1 MCKAW
6 ASRRLAATAL
16 PDQTCW
22 MSSGL
27 LEDASFN
34 QSPDFG
40 NVDLF
45 SADRPLADAA
55 ARGGLDLAG
64 LSACGKDYGAAD
76 TLDLGRIAN
85 ESPPKLHIVD
95 GKGNRIDFVEFHP
108 AYHTLMAK
116 SIGHGIH
123 ASAHDGSD
131 KPAAVSTRAVR
142 LYLATQA
149 ESGHMCPITM
159 THACIGALRS
169 EQALLAKWLPKIQ
182 TRTYDP
188 RPLPWWEKNG
198 VTLGMGMTER
208 QGGTDVRANVTQA
221 VAHGDH
227 VEITGHKWFMSA
239 PMCDAFLVLAQAP
252 GGLTCYLMPRYRP
265 DGSQNAIRFQ
275 RLKDKLGNK
284 SNASSEVEFHGAYA
298 ERVGAEGAGVR
309 TIIEMVN
316 LTRLDC
322 AIASAGQ
329 SRIALSQA
337 LNHIRHRSV
346 FQRRLADQPSMR
358 ATVADLALELEAQV
372 ALVFRLCRASERAAS
387 DPAEAAYVRLLTPAV
402 KFLVCKTTPQIVYEA
417 LECLG
422 GNGYTEDLPLARYFR
437 ESPLNAIWEGS
448 GNVMALDVLRAAG
461 RHPDQAMTTVGALT
475 RTASAAF
482 DVRPLAETLAT
493 MLRSGDAERR
503 ARFLCEGLA
512 KIAALAALA
521 EAKSDFATLYGDTRL
536 SGTTFAQFGTADLG
550 GAEEALM
557 DRALAA

>member
-1 MCKAW
+1 
-6 ASRRLAATAL
+6 
-16 PDQTCW
+16 
-22 MSSGL
+22 MSAGL

-40 NVDLF
+40 DVDLF
-45 SADRPLADAA
+45 GADRPLADAA
-55 ARGGLDLAG
+55 VRAGLDLAG
-64 LSACGKDYGAAD
+64 LSACGKDYGAAG
-76 TLDLGRIAN
+76 TLDLGRVAN
-85 ESPPKLHIVD
+85 ENPPKLHIVD

-108 AYHTLMAK
+108 AYHAMMTR

-131 KPAAVSTRAVR
+131 LPAPMSTRAVR

-169 EQALLAKWLPKIQ
+169 EPALLARWLPKIQ
-182 TRTYDP
+182 TRAYDP

-208 QGGTDVRANVTQA
+208 QGGTDVRANITQA
-221 VAHGDH
+221 VAAGDH

-239 PMCDAFLVLAQAP
+239 PMCDAFLVLAQAGNGSKE

-284 SNASSEVEFHGAYA
+284 SNASTEVEFHGAYA

-372 ALVFRLCRASERAAS
+372 ALVFRLCRASERAAT

-402 KFLVCKTTPQIVYEA
+402 KFLVCKSTPQLVYEA

-461 RHPDQAMTTVGALT
+461 RHPDQAMATVGALT
-475 RTASAAF
+475 KTASAAF
-482 DVRPLAETLAT
+482 DVRPLAETLGT
-493 MLRSGDAERR
+493 VLRSGDAERR
-503 ARFLCEGLA
+503 VRFLCEGLA

-521 EAKSDFATLYGDTRL
+521 EAQSDFAALYGDTRL
-536 SGTTFAQFGTADLG
+536 AGAKFAQFGTADLG
-550 GAEEALM
+550 SSETALM

>member
-1 MCKAW
+1 
-6 ASRRLAATAL
+6 
-16 PDQTCW
+16 

-34 QSPDFG
+34 QSPAFG
-40 NVDLF
+40 DVDLF

-55 ARGGLDLAG
+55 RRAGLDMAG
-64 LSACGKDYGAAD
+64 MAACGRDYGAAG

-85 ESPPKLHIVD
+85 ENPPRLHIMD
-95 GKGNRIDFVEFHP
+95 GKSNRLDLVEFHP
-108 AYHTLMAK
+108 AYHALMAK

-131 KPAAVSTRAVR
+131 QPGPMSTRAVR

-169 EQALLAKWLPKIQ
+169 EPDLLARWLPHIQ
-182 TRTYDP
+182 SRAYDP
-188 RPLPWWEKNG
+188 RPLPWWEKKG

-208 QGGTDVRANVTQA
+208 QGGTDVRANITSA
-221 VAHGDH
+221 VAAGDH

-239 PMCDAFLVLAQAP
+239 PMCDAFLVLAQAAKGATTGAGSEG

-265 DGSQNAIRFQ
+265 DGSKNQIRFQ

-329 SRIALSQA
+329 MRIALSQA

-346 FQRRLADQPSMR
+346 FQRRLVDQPAMR

-372 ALVFRLCRASERAAS
+372 ALVFRLCRAAERAAH
-387 DPAEAAYVRLLTPAV
+387 DAAEAAYVRLLTPAV
-402 KFLVCKTTPQIVYEA
+402 KFLVCKSTPQVVYES

-422 GNGYTEDLPLARYFR
+422 GNGYTEDLPMARYFR

-461 RHPDQAMTTVGALT
+461 RHPDRAMATVESLAH
-475 RTASAAF
+475 TAAAAF
-482 DVRPLAETLAT
+482 DVRPLARSLAGV
-493 MLRSGDAERR
+493 LRSGDAERR
-503 ARFLCEGLA
+503 ARFVCEGLA
-512 KIAALAALA
+512 RIAALAALA
-521 EAKSDFATLYGDTRL
+521 EAGSDFAALYGDARL
-536 SGTTFAQFGTADLG
+536 RGAGFAQFGTADLG
-550 GAEEALM
+550 GAETALM
-557 DRALAA
+557 ERALAA

>member
-1 MCKAW
+1 
-6 ASRRLAATAL
+6 
-16 PDQTCW
+16 

-27 LEDASFN
+27 LEDAAFN

-40 NVDLF
+40 DVDLF

-55 ARGGLDLAG
+55 ARAGLDIAG
-64 LSACGKDYGAAD
+64 LSACGKDYGAAG
-76 TLDLGRIAN
+76 TLDLGRVAN
-85 ESPPKLHIVD
+85 ENPPKLHIMD

-108 AYHTLMAK
+108 AYHALMAK

-131 KPAAVSTRAVR
+131 PPAPVSTRAVR

-159 THACIGALRS
+159 THACVGALRA
-169 EQALLAKWLPKIQ
+169 EPALLARWLPRIQ

-188 RPLPWWEKNG
+188 RALPWWEKNG

-208 QGGTDVRANVTQA
+208 QGGTDVRANITEA
-221 VAHGDH
+221 APAGDH

-239 PMCDAFLVLAQAP
+239 PMCDAFLVLAQAKN
-252 GGLTCYLMPRYRP
+252 GSKEAGLTCYLMPRYRP

-298 ERVGAEGAGVR
+298 ERVGPEGAGVR

-337 LNHIRHRSV
+337 LNHIRNRSV
-346 FQRRLADQPSMR
+346 FQRRLVDQPSMR

-372 ALVFRLCRASERAAS
+372 ALVFRLCRASEHAQS

-402 KFLVCKTTPQIVYEA
+402 KFLVCKSTPQIVYEA

-422 GNGYTEDLPLARYFR
+422 GNGYSEELPLARYFR

-461 RHPDQAMTTVGALT
+461 RHPEQAMATLGALT
-475 RTASAAF
+475 KAASAAF
-482 DVRPLAETLAT
+482 DVRPLAETLGT
-493 MLRSGDAERR
+493 VLRSGDAERR

-521 EAKSDFATLYGDTRL
+521 EARSDFATLYGDTRL
-536 SGTTFAQFGTADLG
+536 SDTKFAQFGTADLG
-550 GAEEALM
+550 GAEQALM

>member
-1 MCKAW
+1 M
-6 ASRRLAATAL
+6 T
-16 PDQTCW
+16 
-22 MSSGL
+22 SGL

-40 NVDLF
+40 DVDLF

-55 ARGGLDLAG
+55 MRAGLDLAA

-76 TLDLGRIAN
+76 TLDLGRVAN
-85 ESPPKLHIVD
+85 ENPPKLHIVD

-108 AYHTLMAK
+108 AYHALMAK

-159 THACIGALRS
+159 THACIGALRA
-169 EQALLAKWLPKIQ
+169 EPALLAKWLPKIQ

-208 QGGTDVRANVTQA
+208 QGGTDVRANITQA
-221 VAHGDH
+221 APHGDH

-252 GGLTCYLMPRYRP
+252 DGLTCYLMPRYRP

-329 SRIALSQA
+329 MRIALSQA

-387 DPAEAAYVRLLTPAV
+387 DAAEAAYVRLLTPAV

-461 RHPDQAMTTVGALT
+461 RHPDQAMATVGALT
-475 RTASAAF
+475 KTASAAF
-482 DVRPLAETLAT
+482 DVRSLAETLAT
-493 MLRSGDAERR
+493 VLRSGDAERR

-521 EAKSDFATLYGDTRL
+521 EAKSDFATLYGDTRF
-536 SGTTFAQFGTADLG
+536 SGAKFAQFGTADLG
-550 GAEEALM
+550 SAETALM
-557 DRALAA
+557 DRALMSS

>member
-1 MCKAW
+1 
-6 ASRRLAATAL
+6 
-16 PDQTCW
+16 
-22 MSSGL
+22 
-27 LEDASFN
+27 EDASFN
-34 QSPDFG
+34 QSPAFG
-40 NVDLF
+40 DVDLF
-45 SADRPLADAA
+45 SADRPLAEAA
-55 ARGGLDLAG
+55 QRAGLDLAQ
-64 LSACGKDYGAAD
+64 LSACGRDYGAAE
-76 TLDLGRIAN
+76 TLDLGRVAN
-85 ESPPKLHIVD
+85 ENPPKLHIVD

-108 AYHTLMAK
+108 AYHAMMAK

-131 KPAAVSTRAVR
+131 KPAPVSTRAVR
-142 LYLATQA
+142 LYLATQP
-149 ESGHMCPITM
+149 ESGHMCSITM

-169 EQALLAKWLPKIQ
+169 EPALLAKWLTKIQ

-188 RPLPWWEKNG
+188 RPLPWWEKGG

-208 QGGTDVRANVTQA
+208 QGGTDVRANITQA
-221 VAHGDH
+221 VAAGDH

-239 PMCDAFLVLAQAP
+239 PMCDAFLVLAQARDGSKE

-275 RLKDKLGNK
+275 RLKNKLGNK
-284 SNASSEVEFHGAYA
+284 SNASSEVEFHAAYA
-298 ERVGAEGAGVR
+298 ERVGPEGAGVR

-337 LNHIRHRSV
+337 LHHIRHRSV

-372 ALVFRLCRASERAAS
+372 ALVFRLCRAFERAAT

-402 KFLVCKTTPQIVYEA
+402 KFLVCKSTPQLVYES

-461 RHPDQAMTTVGALT
+461 RHPDQAMATVGALT
-475 RTASAAF
+475 KTAAAAF
-482 DVRPLAETLAT
+482 DVRPLAETLAAV
-493 MLRSGDAERR
+493 LRSGDAERR

-536 SGTTFAQFGTADLG
+536 SSAKLGQFGTADLG
-550 GAEEALM
+550 SAETVLM